1 MNKET
6 IKDCQTKYFADISRY
21 LNVHQLT
28 SLIQY
33 GADADDDNRKLS
45 EREKVAKERMI
56 NSVKMRKCDTER
68 VIRGFEEYGKT
79 MQSIYFE
86 IGVQIGIC
94 LQAEL
99 LLKQDKV
106 SEKGKVMIGTTEFK
120 EYLFD
125 VINESNEPV
134 FREVKVD
141 EESGEIVVE
150 VFDGSEFVVRCE
162 RK

>member
-1 MNKET
+1 MNKDT
-6 IKDCQTKYFADISRY
+6 IKKYETRYFTDISRY
-21 LNVHQLT
+21 LNVHQLA
-28 SLIQY
+28 SLLQY
-33 GADADDDNRKLS
+33 GADADDENRDLS
-45 EREKVAKERMI
+45 EREEAAKERMI
-56 NSVKMRKCDTER
+56 NSVKMRKCDTEK
-68 VIRGFEEYGKT
+68 VISGFEEYGKT
-79 MQSIYFE
+79 MQSTYFE

-99 LLKQDKV
+99 ILKQDKV
-106 SEKGKVMIGTTEFK
+106 SEKGKMMIGTTEFK

-125 VINESNEPV
+125 VINESIEPV